1 MNLASDKVPEKKNG
15 RANGRKVRRV
25 HKTLAMGKST
35 SPEVEIPDR
44 LYFPIREA
52 ARIIGVQPYVLRFW
66 EKEFPTLHPNK
77 GGSGHR
83 RYRRKDL
90 ELAREIKR
98 LLYNQ
103 GFTIAGARTQLKK
116 AKGDGM
122 AERLPA
128 RGRKQGALPFDETP
142 RKALGNIRRELSEI
156 LTILGKR
163 G

>member
-1 MNLASDKVPEKKNG
+1 MSKA
-15 RANGRKVRRV
+15 
-25 HKTLAMGKST
+25 T
-35 SPEVEIPDR
+35 PEVEIPDR

-52 ARIIGVQPYVLRFW
+52 ARIIGVEPYVLRFW
-66 EKEFPTLHPNK
+66 EKEFPTFHPNK

-83 RYRRKDL
+83 RYRKKDL
-90 ELAREIKR
+90 EVALEIKR

-116 AKGDGM
+116 NRGD
-122 AERLPA
+122 LPPTSPLT
-128 RGRKQGALPFDETP
+128 RGRKQTALPFDDAP
-142 RKALGNIRRELSEI
+142 RAALGRIRRELSEI